1 MRCFMDSEKTI
12 RNEESIKQINKKID
26 LYENKFLKLDETY
39 LLITKLNCRIDNLE
53 SLIEKVN
60 NKLEQNIT
68 IKGKKWDKLIDYLF
82 YAIVAYA
89 LFKLGLKG

>member
-1 MRCFMDSEKTI
+1 MESEKTI
-12 RNEESIKQINKKID
+12 RNEESIKQINKKLD

-60 NKLEQNIT
+60 NKLEQNVT
-68 IKGKKWDKLIDYLF
+68 SKGKKWDKLIDYLF

-89 LFKLGLKG
+89 LVNYP

>member
-1 MRCFMDSEKTI
+1 MESEKTT
-12 RNEESIKQINKKID
+12 RNEESIKQINKKLD

-60 NKLEQNIT
+60 NKLEQNLT
-68 IKGKKWDKLIDYLF
+68 SKGKKWDKLIDYLF

>member
-1 MRCFMDSEKTI
+1 MESEKTI
-12 RNEESIKQINKKID
+12 RNEESIKQINNKID

-60 NKLEQNIT
+60 NKLEQNVT
-68 IKGKKWDKLIDYLF
+68 SKGKKWDKLIDYLF